1 VCVCVCV
8 CIVCVCVCVYCVCV
22 CGVCVCVVPCECAR
36 VYNCTCIHI
45 YRYPND
51 SDEALK
57 SRLRTIMEHVRFPL
71 MESKDMVET
80 VEPLNLVEQV
90 AL

>member
-1 VCVCVCV
+1 MCVCACVCVY
-8 CIVCVCVCVYCVCV
+8 CVYCVCV
-22 CGVCVCVVPCECAR
+22 CVCAGSCVCAR
-36 VYNCTCIHI
+36 VFKCTCIHI

-80 VEPLNLVEQV
+80 VEPLNLVDQV
-90 AL
+90 AQRK

>member
-1 VCVCVCV
+1 MTSV
-8 CIVCVCVCVYCVCV
+8 
-22 CGVCVCVVPCECAR
+22 CAR
-36 VYNCTCIHI
+36 VYKCTRIHI

>member
-1 VCVCVCV
+1 
-8 CIVCVCVCVYCVCV
+8 
-22 CGVCVCVVPCECAR
+22 
-36 VYNCTCIHI
+36 
-45 YRYPND
+45 
-51 SDEALK
+51 
-57 SRLRTIMEHVRFPL
+57 MEHVRFPL